1 MRGVNGGGGGPGR
14 IVLAG
19 SVAQKPW
26 HGGHTWVFLQY
37 ALGLRRLG
45 WDVLLLDR
53 LDPGMCVDE
62 RGRPCEAEGS
72 WNLRYA
78 HRVMERFG
86 LEGAY
91 AVIVEGENGRPEGM
105 HGLERAEILR
115 RTREAELVLDVMGF
129 LGDEEILGAARR
141 RVFLDIDPGFGQMW
155 HALGWADPFA
165 GHDDFVTIGR
175 NLGRP
180 GCTIPACGRRWI
192 TTNQPIVLEHW
203 PREEVV
209 EAPFTS
215 IGTWRGRYDA
225 IEFEGERYGLRV
237 HAFRRFAPLPRLSG
251 ERFALALD
259 IDAAERDDCELL
271 AENGWE
277 LLDPRREA
285 GNPWSYR
292 RFIARSGAELMVAKD
307 AYVRSRSG
315 WFSDRSI
322 CYLASGRPVVAQDT
336 GFDGWYPTGEGL
348 LAFGTLEE
356 AAEAVE
362 EVARDRRRHSR
373 AARRVAEECFDS
385 DKVLGGLLDA
395 LGVEGP

>member
-1 MRGVNGGGGGPGR
+1 MRGVNGGGRRAGR
-14 IVLAG
+14 IVVAG

-45 WDVLLLDR
+45 WEVLLLDR
-53 LDPGMCVDE
+53 LEPGMCVDE
-62 RGRPCEAEGS
+62 SGARCDAESS

-78 HRVMERFG
+78 QRVMQRFG
-86 LEGAY
+86 LGDAY
-91 AVIVEGENGRPEGM
+91 AAILDGEDGAPTGM
-105 HGLERAEILR
+105 YGLEREEVLR
-115 RTREAELVLDVMGF
+115 RTREAELLFDVMGF
-129 LGDEEILGAARR
+129 LADEEVLAAARR

-165 GHDDFVTIGR
+165 AYDDFVTIGR
-175 NLGRP
+175 NVGRP
-180 GCTIPACGRRWI
+180 GCAVPDCGRRWI

-203 PREEVV
+203 PREATGEG
-209 EAPFTS
+209 PFTS
-215 IGTWRGRYDA
+215 IGTWRGRYDPV
-225 IEFEGERYGLRV
+225 EYGGERYGLRV

-251 ERFALALD
+251 EAFELALD
-259 IDAAERDDCELL
+259 IDAAEREDLTLL
-271 AENGWE
+271 AENGWS
-277 LLDPRREA
+277 LVDPRRA
-285 GNPWSYR
+285 AADPWRYR
-292 RFIARSGAELMVAKD
+292 EYIARSGAEFMVSKD

-348 LAFGTLEE
+348 LAFSCLEE
-356 AAEAVE
+356 AAAAVD
-362 EVARDRRRHSR
+362 EVVKDRRRHSL

-395 LGVEGP
+395 LGAGRP